1 MAELFEI
8 SGSLLSEEVLAK
20 LVLNDFIEPEDATE
34 MLDEMLLIIERA
46 MARHQRPPAALVGVQ
61 RELEHVL
68 AIFARPR
75 DHA

>member
-1 MAELFEI
+1 MADLYDI

-20 LVLNDFIEPEDATE
+20 LVLNDFIEPEEVTE
-34 MLDEMLLIIERA
+34 MLDEMLLILERA
-46 MARHQRPPAALVGVQ
+46 MARHRRPPAALTAVQ

-68 AIFARPR
+68 AIFARPQ